1 MDDIRRTGDA
11 EPGHASKKADPQ
23 DAKRRRLRIL
33 LFAIF
38 GGLVLCAAIA
48 HGTYYLLVGRYLAST
63 DDAYTQADSTSISI
77 AMLSTFTTIRE
88 HYHFAVISDRITR
101 DNLLTQGRV
110 ADAAHAFAAKSGAAL
125 GHVQALGYIRNI
137 VRRDA
142 FVMAYSDCF
151 FAMGV
156 GLLPSILTLLAIPAA
171 KGPAEPAG

>member
-1 MDDIRRTGDA
+1 MNGYMNHDTALPQLRWPQLVRAIGQPFIIVPLSSLATGALTLDQQA
-11 EPGHASKKADPQ
+11 QGS
-23 DAKRRRLRIL
+23 
-33 LFAIF
+33 AIF
-38 GGLVLCAAIA
+38 NVMRNLGG
-48 HGTYYLLVGRYLAST
+48 
-63 DDAYTQADSTSISI
+63 SIGI

-88 HYHFAVISDRITR
+88 HYHFAVISDRVTR

-110 ADAAHAFAAKSGAAL
+110 ADAAHAFAVKSGAAL

-156 GLLPSILTLLAIPAA
+156 GLLLSILTLLAIPAA
-171 KGPAEPAG
+171 KPAEPAG